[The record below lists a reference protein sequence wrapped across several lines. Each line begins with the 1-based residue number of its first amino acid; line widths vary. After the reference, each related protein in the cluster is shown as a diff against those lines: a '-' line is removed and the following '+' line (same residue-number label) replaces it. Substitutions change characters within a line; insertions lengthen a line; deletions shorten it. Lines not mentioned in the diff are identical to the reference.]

1 MPTDSDT
8 RWALLLLLFV
18 TIQRGAEL
26 IYANYNT
33 SRLRKAGATEV
44 GAGHYPLIVLLH
56 GGWLAALWLWAL
68 MGEVALQLWAV
79 CAYLVLQG
87 FRVWILASL
96 GRFWT
101 TRVIIPAEAPA
112 LVRHGPYRFCR
123 HPNYLLVVLE
133 IALLPLALGA
143 WPMAMIFS
151 VANGLLLA
159 WRIHVEETALMPRR
173 P

>member
-1 MPTDSDT
+1 MERETH
-8 RWALLLLLFV
+8 WAILLLLFV

-26 IYANYNT
+26 VYANYNT

-56 GGWLAALWLWAL
+56 GGWLIALWFWTLA
-68 MGEVALQLWAV
+68 GDVTLQPWAV
-79 CAYLVLQG
+79 GLYLILQA

-101 TRVIIPAEAPA
+101 TRVIIPAEAPP

-143 WPMAMIFS
+143 WPLAVIFS
-151 VANGLLLA
+151 IANTLLLA
-159 WRIHVEETALMPRR
+159 WRIHVEETALTLRR
-173 P
+173 PTA